1 MKARCSNPACGKL
14 RDILPADNP
23 AYAGLCVPCRKRLS
37 AATKAQRGPA
47 STPRT
52 RGGTV
57 RCTVVVGP
65 PAAGKTTWINQRAQL
80 GDLVVDF
87 DSITRALGGPKCK
100 GWDLPSELVTRAVME
115 AREAAARIAMR
126 PHTGPHQSFIIH
138 ALPTVT
144 VLTDYHRRGATIKVI
159 DPGRA
164 IVMDRIARERPAN
177 KAAIADKWYRETL
190 PSYPKHMLT

>member
-1 MKARCSNPACGKL
+1 MKARCVNPVCGKL

-23 AYAGLCVPCRKRLS
+23 AYAGLCVPCRKRQS
-37 AATKAQRGPA
+37 AATKAQRTNGGAP
-47 STPRT
+47 ST

-57 RCTVVVGP
+57 RCTVVIGP

-87 DSITRALGGPKCK
+87 DALTRALGGPKCQ
-100 GWDLPSELVTRAVME
+100 GWELPSPLVTRAVMD
-115 AREAAARIAMR
+115 AREAAARVALR
-126 PHTGPHQSFIIH
+126 PHTGPQQAFIIH
-138 ALPTVT
+138 ALPPLAI
-144 VLTDYHRRGATIKVI
+144 LTDYHHRGATIKVV

-164 IVMDRIARERPAN
+164 VVMERIARERPAN
-177 KAAIADKWYRETL
+177 KAAIADKWYRDAL